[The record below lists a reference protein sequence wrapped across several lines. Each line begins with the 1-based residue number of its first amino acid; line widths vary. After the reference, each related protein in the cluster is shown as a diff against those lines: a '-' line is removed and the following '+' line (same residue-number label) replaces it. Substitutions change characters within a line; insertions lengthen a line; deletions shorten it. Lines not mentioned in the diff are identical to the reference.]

1 MNSSEFSSF
10 YEVENDYEPEKNKSS
25 KIMTIY
31 EKTNLIGLRLE
42 QLAMGSPSLL
52 NGETL
57 NKCNNIHEVA
67 EKELEL
73 KVLPY
78 MIRRNLGNNTK
89 EVWRIKDMFI
99 P

>member
-1 MNSSEFSSF
+1 M
-10 YEVENDYEPEKNKSS
+10 
-25 KIMTIY
+25 
-31 EKTNLIGLRLE
+31 RLE